1 MEAPEPQSISTP
13 QIEKESSKLI
23 KENNIKL
30 KDKDEQLYDI
40 NFKLFE
46 KSISIEALNENDISR
61 TKYLINL
68 FYQDFIELNA
78 FFNQFSK
85 IEEIFDLL
93 EDMKSEEFKII
104 KNNNEFIDFYLLIE
118 LRKKVIEIPI
128 KLMISKNDINDIVQN
143 LYKII
148 QDLKNKE
155 IAELQK
161 NNENLEKQILNLNK
175 KIEKLE
181 NNILENEKING
192 SYREKINDDKNKI
205 DEMQKIINNEKERI
219 NILEQKS
226 QEDKNKIN
234 DLEKKINKNILND
247 LNKEKFEKIFQQI
260 DNLKNEN
267 EKNKKTMELIN
278 SGIYDSYKYII
289 NNNINLESIL
299 IDKYE
304 FSLINNGIRR
314 QKKANIKK
322 MNLLYRST
330 RDGGS
335 PKDYHLKCDGHKNLL
350 TLVKTI
356 EGKKFG
362 GFCSL
367 ELKNNGGPQ
376 KDDTAFIFSLDKRE
390 NYYIKKG
397 KSSVYFEKERGPIF
411 GNNLASFSEFHISVD
426 GKNCFEEISC
436 IDGTGSTCCYDYGE
450 ARKSI
455 LAGTKYFKILDYEV
469 FELEFLDL

>member
-155 IAELQK
+155 IADLQK

-181 NNILENEKING
+181 NNILENEKINKNF
-192 SYREKINDDKNKI
+192 RQKINDDKNKI

-219 NILEQKS
+219 NI
-226 QEDKNKIN
+226 
-234 DLEKKINKNILND
+234 NILND

-314 QKKANIKK
+314 QKKANIKE

-367 ELKNNGGPQ
+367 EFWW
-376 KDDTAFIFSLDKRE
+376 TTKR
-390 NYYIKKG
+390 
-397 KSSVYFEKERGPIF
+397 
-411 GNNLASFSEFHISVD
+411 
-426 GKNCFEEISC
+426 
-436 IDGTGSTCCYDYGE
+436 
-450 ARKSI
+450 
-455 LAGTKYFKILDYEV
+455 
-469 FELEFLDL
+469 